1 MKQSQKI
8 FRFLFPTSQY
18 AAKLVHPAMRPL
30 HNPTASLKPSFSLDG
45 LCFLAARTNMSCI
58 TKLFYQISYLA
69 IIITL
74 IHAHALRLLLCRLRT
89 LYRNTLNRG
98 LYHFAVMSIGSV
110 NRQAD
115 RYARCLRKQTA
126 FNAFF
131 GPVRRVWAGFS
142 PRQAGLLSWRHPL
155 TAKTSLSLSTR
166 YNLSEPTPRVS
177 EKPRLLS
184 TPETESE
191 PYCLSKYPFH
201 PERSIGSRFAIR
213 KRCRPLPGGLALS
226 ACRRRNDACS
236 DASESTAQS
245 FPINRLKSCIC
256 SFVSVF
262 SSLNP
267 FKGAIA
273 FEYIGNSGVIRIGS
287 YQNLINLYLRDC
299 AHSHKKLSLQWA
311 S

>member
-1 MKQSQKI
+1 MKQSQVI
-8 FRFLFPTSQY
+8 FRFLFPPRQY
-18 AAKLVHPAMRPL
+18 AAKTVHPAMCPL
-30 HNPTASLKPSFSLDG
+30 HNPTASLKTSFSLDG

-74 IHAHALRLLLCRLRT
+74 IQAHALRLLLCRLRT

-98 LYHFAVMSIGSV
+98 LCHFAIMSIGSIY
-110 NRQAD
+110 RQAN
-115 RYARCLRKQTA
+115 RNTGAFSQQTA
-126 FNAFF
+126 FNTLF
-131 GPVRRVWAGFS
+131 GPVRRVWSGFF
-142 PRQAGLLSWRHPL
+142 PRQAGLLSWHRPS

-166 YNLSEPTPRVS
+166 HNLSEPTPRVS
-177 EKPRLLS
+177 EKPRLLP

-191 PYCLSKYPFH
+191 PCCLSKYPFH
-201 PERSIGSRFAIR
+201 SERSIGSRFAIR
-213 KRCRPLPGGLALS
+213 KRCRPLPCGLALS
-226 ACRRRNDACS
+226 ACRRRNNACS

-267 FKGAIA
+267 FKGTIA
-273 FEYIGNSGVIRIGS
+273 FEYIGYSGVIRIGS
-287 YQNLINLYLRDC
+287 NSYTLAALGIEPRTLGL
-299 AHSHKKLSLQWA
+299 
-311 S
+311 